1 MDIERN
7 PYLAPLLFFRLPIHK
22 QILYILAGIFILLLM
37 ISAPSG
43 WLYDLGLKTGTEQ
56 GQRPDQS
63 VQIIHTQNEV
73 EDFYFKNIPATVLK
87 NNLIQCPL
95 GRLRDPRYAGKH
107 TNSRKIT
114 HEISEYTFFTYPLK
128 YTDKIIHWLVDAFY
142 NSYYLALLEDGT
154 YVCVYFDD
162 YLMLSS
168 GEELHTG
175 YVRYATTPEKKML
188 HTMAKDYEVN
198 PMYVL
203 DMYRHG
209 KVSWVL
215 DSMIRFILVI
225 LIIMVISSFFKSQKK
240 EEKNQHQKETRITN
254 KEEKFTLRKNEIIV
268 GCAQIYNRHI
278 GMNGRICVT
287 NQRVCFVGNITG
299 DMYMNLS
306 ISEIE
311 GYDTWRILLTPS
323 IEIYDKYSQRN
334 IRYQYTGLAVKKL
347 QGWLEEVGIKEI

>member
-22 QILYILAGIFILLLM
+22 QILYILEGIFILLLR
-37 ISAPSG
+37 ISVPSG

-56 GQRPDQS
+56 GQKPDQS

-73 EDFYFKNIPATVLK
+73 EDFHFKNTPATILK

-95 GRLRDPRYAGKH
+95 GRLRDPGYAGEH

-128 YTDKIIHWLVDAFY
+128 YTDKISHWLINAYY
-142 NSYYLALLEDGT
+142 NSYYLAPLEDGT

-162 YLMLSS
+162 YLMLCP
-168 GEELHTG
+168 GEKLHTG
-175 YVRYATTPEKKML
+175 YVRYATTEEKRML
-188 HTMAKDYEVN
+188 HTMKKDYEVN
-198 PMYVL
+198 PVYVL

-225 LIIMVISSFFKSQKK
+225 FIIIFIQSLFKKSKK
-240 EEKNQHQKETRITN
+240 EEKTQYSKENKIT
-254 KEEKFTLRKNEIIV
+254 KEEEKFKLKKNEVIV
-268 GCAQIYNRHI
+268 GCAQIYNRHM

-287 NQRVCFVGNITG
+287 NQRVCFMGNITG

-306 ISEIE
+306 LSEIA
-311 GYDTWRILLTPS
+311 GYDTWKILLTPS
-323 IEIYDKYSQRN
+323 IEIHEKYTQKN
-334 IRYQYTGLAVKKL
+334 IRYQFTGLTVKKL
-347 QGWLEEVGIKEI
+347 QGWLEEVGIKEL